1 MAGLP
6 GFLKASKGIA
16 KAENL
21 GPGDGAGL
29 VTDGGVNYVGT
40 GGEGCH

>member
-6 GFLKASKGIA
+6 GFLKASKGVA

-29 VTDGGVNYVGT
+29 VADGGVNYVGT